1 MKQVPKL
8 NILDEKNKVLR
19 EKSFNVTF
27 PLSDEDKKTIDD
39 MLLYLEL
46 SQIKEYYEK
55 YNLRPGMGMAF
66 IQLGI
71 KKNIFVVVYEKDEG
85 KFEKYVIINPKLIS
99 HSEELVY
106 VGEGEGCLS
115 VNRETEGIV
124 PRYARINIEYNDID
138 GNKKTIRVR
147 EELSVAFQHE
157 MDHLNGILFID
168 KIDKNDPY
176 KNIDNMREI

>member
-1 MKQVPKL
+1 MKKVPQL
-8 NILDEKNKVLR
+8 NILDEKHKILR
-19 EKSFNVTF
+19 EKSSEVTF
-27 PLSDEDKKTIDD
+27 PLSEDDNKIIDD
-39 MLLYLEL
+39 MLIYLEL

-71 KKNIFVVVYEKDEG
+71 KKNIFVVVYEKYEG

-124 PRYARINIEYNDID
+124 PRYARINIEYNDIN

-157 MDHLNGILFID
+157 MDHLNGILFVD

-176 KNIDNMREI
+176 KNIDKMREI